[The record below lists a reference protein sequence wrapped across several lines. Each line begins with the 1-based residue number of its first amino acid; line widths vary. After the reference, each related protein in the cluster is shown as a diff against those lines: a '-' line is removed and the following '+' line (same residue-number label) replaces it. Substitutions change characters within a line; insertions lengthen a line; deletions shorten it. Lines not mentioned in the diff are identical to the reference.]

1 MPTEWSSFGECLRD
15 HSIFLSQLPSLV
27 HAYLTVDAKT
37 IESIMLTVN
46 SVNHCSYCTG
56 LHGELARLAG
66 ISPEDA
72 NKLQTS
78 ESATESVKVM
88 DTPAVRFAH
97 AFAKT
102 DGENVSKLAKDA
114 KVSNAEKPKI
124 IALSYFLYW
133 GSYGGNTI
141 NTLLFCK
148 RFSIFGLLFTLY
160 YGALYIVVLLTTAL
174 LKVFPSNVPGT
185 VSMVLGLVL
194 TICAGTF
201 IAPLGIIG
209 KVLQY

>member
-1 MPTEWSSFGECLRD
+1 
-15 HSIFLSQLPSLV
+15 
-27 HAYLTVDAKT
+27 
-37 IESIMLTVN
+37 MLFR
-46 SVNHCSYCTG
+46 S
-56 LHGELARLAG
+56 
-66 ISPEDA
+66 
-72 NKLQTS
+72 QTS

-148 RFSIFGLLFTLY
+148 RFSIFGLLFTLHPVLRGPVHCGLAYDGVAESIPEQRAGHRQHGSWARPNHMRGHLYRSSWHHRESAAVLICESY
-160 YGALYIVVLLTTAL
+160 YDGLAPY
-174 LKVFPSNVPGT
+174 
-185 VSMVLGLVL
+185 LGKSKNLHKIKFIL
-194 TICAGTF
+194 TISF
-201 IAPLGIIG
+201 SSQ
-209 KVLQY
+209 VYY